1 MNKKTYKTMNNISVV
16 SFTNRSNNEEEERP
30 IFETELSEHE
40 IMELDREPERRMSE
54 LEEEHHESYI
64 ELKEN
69 VRIMEERIGF
79 LIHRLEENK
88 R

>member
-1 MNKKTYKTMNNISVV
+1 MD
-16 SFTNRSNNEEEERP
+16 
-30 IFETELSEHE
+30 
-40 IMELDREPERRMSE
+40 LDREPERRMSE
-54 LEEEHHESYI
+54 YEEEHHGSYI